1 MARDIPKPAGGL
13 ISYFTRHR
21 TAANLL
27 LVVLIVLGLAAAPR
41 MRAQFFPD
49 VVTDSISVNVIWEGA
64 GAEDVDAAIVQVL
77 EPALLAVEGVESSE
91 AYSREGRSSIYL
103 EFEPGWDMGRA
114 AGEVETA
121 VDLVT
126 TLPEEAEEPEVS
138 RGAWRDR
145 VTDLVI
151 TGPVGADQLALFAD
165 ELVTRLFAAGVTRT
179 KVNGVVA
186 PETIVE
192 VPSTNLMSH
201 DITMSDIAAG
211 IAQEVNADPAG
222 DITGAATRVRT
233 GVEKRDPDQLA
244 RIVLRSNPD
253 GSNLTIGDIAT
264 IRVDGITRERQ
275 YFVGDQPAIMMR
287 VDRSAKGDAIR
298 IQRQVEEVA
307 ADMLETLPDG
317 VDIRLI
323 RTRAEAISGRL
334 NILLDNGLMGL
345 GMVLGLLFLFLNART
360 AFWVAAGIPVAMLSA
375 IALMYIGGLTINM
388 ISLFALIITL
398 GIVVDDAIVV
408 GEHAD
413 ARVRKYGED
422 PVVAAERAAVR
433 MSMPVFSA
441 TLTTLIAF
449 FGLTAI
455 GGRFGN
461 MILDLP
467 LTVIMV
473 LMASLVECFLILP
486 NHMAHA
492 LKERQE
498 TGFSRIR
505 VGIAAVAVTGVTMA
519 FSMGVFFAVMLVLAR
534 FELVPV
540 DADGLPTLFTSTAF
554 ASVAGAGAAAL
565 LLGFLLMPFKR
576 RHSVFLAMSHHG
588 VDTVSHIVNKGFVWV
603 REILFRPLMALVIK
617 ARYPVMAAALLAL
630 SMQIALFI
638 QGDVQ
643 WRFFNAPERGSVTGN
658 FIMANGADREDSLE
672 MMRELQRATEE
683 LGAEY
688 EQRHGRNPLDYVMAQ
703 VGGSSGPSPAGASTK
718 DADQLGGISI
728 ELIDAD
734 LRPYSSFAFVADLQ
748 ERVENHPLVETVA
761 FRGGRS
767 GPGGD
772 SLNVRLYGAETDQL

>member
-1 MARDIPKPAGGL
+1 MKD
-13 ISYFTRHR
+13 
-21 TAANLL
+21 
-27 LVVLIVLGLAAAPR
+27 
-41 MRAQFFPD
+41 
-49 VVTDSISVNVIWEGA
+49 E
-64 GAEDVDAAIVQVL
+64 
-77 EPALLAVEGVESSE
+77 
-91 AYSREGRSSIYL
+91 SSIYL

-192 VPSTNLMSH
+192 IPSTNLMSH
-201 DITMSDIAAG
+201 DITIADIAAG

-253 GSNLTIGDIAT
+253 GSNLTIGDVAT

-505 VGIAAVAVTGVTMA
+505 VGIAAVADHG
-519 FSMGVFFAVMLVLAR
+519 R
-534 FELVPV
+534 
-540 DADGLPTLFTSTAF
+540 
-554 ASVAGAGAAAL
+554 
-565 LLGFLLMPFKR
+565 
-576 RHSVFLAMSHHG
+576 HHG
-588 VDTVSHIVNKGFVWV
+588 VF
-603 REILFRPLMALVIK
+603 
-617 ARYPVMAAALLAL
+617 
-630 SMQIALFI
+630 
-638 QGDVQ
+638 
-643 WRFFNAPERGSVTGN
+643 
-658 FIMANGADREDSLE
+658 
-672 MMRELQRATEE
+672 
-683 LGAEY
+683 
-688 EQRHGRNPLDYVMAQ
+688 HGRVLCRH
-703 VGGSSGPSPAGASTK
+703 AGT
-718 DADQLGGISI
+718 
-728 ELIDAD
+728 
-734 LRPYSSFAFVADLQ
+734 
-748 ERVENHPLVETVA
+748 
-761 FRGGRS
+761 
-767 GPGGD
+767 
-772 SLNVRLYGAETDQL
+772 GAL